1 MTEGS
6 EPPLVIRSLP
16 SRDKLLMRNACV
28 ETLLEL
34 AKQDERIVFITG
46 DLGFGVVTPFM
57 ELLPRQFINAG
68 VAEENMTGLATGM
81 ALSGKIA
88 FTYSLGNFPT
98 LRCLEHIRND
108 VCYHNANVKI
118 ITVGGGFA
126 YGSMGP
132 THHATEDLAVMRAL
146 PGMTVVAPGDPV
158 EARAATRAVKDYPG
172 PCYLRLGKAG
182 EPTVHRAPID
192 FQIGKAILMR
202 QGGDATLIST
212 GGILLP
218 TVRAAE
224 RLAKEGI
231 EARVLSMHTLR
242 PLDTEAVLAAAR
254 ETRAILTVEEHSIIG
269 GLGSA
274 VSEVLAEADDNKA
287 AFRRIGIPPEF
298 SPHIGSQE
306 YMRSRHG
313 LTEEAIAARVA
324 GLLKS
329 VGLSLTRA
337 AGSDR

>member
-1 MTEGS
+1 
-6 EPPLVIRSLP
+6 
-16 SRDKLLMRNACV
+16 MRNACI

-34 AKQDERIVFITG
+34 AKQDERVVFITG

-57 ELLPRQFINAG
+57 EQLPRQFVNAG

-81 ALSGKIA
+81 ALSGRIV
-88 FTYSLGNFPT
+88 FTYSIGNFPT

-108 VCYHNANVKI
+108 VCYHNANVKVVS
-118 ITVGGGFA
+118 VGGGFA

-132 THHATEDLAVMRAL
+132 THHAMEDLAVMRVL
-146 PGMTVVAPGDPV
+146 PGMTVIAPGDPV
-158 EARAATRAVKDYPG
+158 ETRAATRAVKDYPG

-182 EPTVHRAPID
+182 EPTVHQGPID
-192 FQIGKAILMR
+192 FQIGKAIR
-202 QGGDATLIST
+202 IREGRDATLIST

-231 EARVLSMHTLR
+231 ETRVLSMHTLR

-254 ETRAILTVEEHSIIG
+254 ETRLILTVEEHSIIG

-274 VSEVLAEADDNKA
+274 VAEVLAEAGVDKVR
-287 AFRRIGIPPEF
+287 FKRIGIPPEF
-298 SPHIGSQE
+298 SPHIGSQD
-306 YMRSRHG
+306 YMRARHG
-313 LTEEAIAARVA
+313 LTDEAIAKCVA
-324 GLLKS
+324 DM
-329 VGLSLTRA
+329 LTTDVFA
-337 AGSDR
+337 CAQATASAT